1 MSVALLL
8 SISELVSATAWRLII
23 RELEEDLRALL
34 VEVEWKKLC
43 FSVEK
48 REGLKG
54 EILGKKAR

>member
-1 MSVALLL
+1 VTLLL

-23 RELEEDLRALL
+23 RELGDDLRALL
-34 VEVEWKKLC
+34 VEVEWKKLG

-48 REGLKG
+48 TEAY